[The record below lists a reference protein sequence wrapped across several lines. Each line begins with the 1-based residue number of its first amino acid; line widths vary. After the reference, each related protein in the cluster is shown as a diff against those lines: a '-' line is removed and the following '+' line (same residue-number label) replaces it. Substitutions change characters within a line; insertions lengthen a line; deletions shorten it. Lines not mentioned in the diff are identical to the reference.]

1 MKDILLYENVPSLKN
16 NFTVKFM
23 QFLNNKYLIPHWHE
37 HLELIYIYSGSC
49 TFTVNGDS
57 FTAAKND
64 FIVVNSTEIHSFN
77 TNEHIDYFCILI
89 YPDFFSDVDFSNILL
104 KTVIHADDYIK
115 SCFNE
120 IYYEYNN
127 NTKGSDMM
135 LKSHTYRLMAY
146 LMRSYTV
153 STLSDKDFGLRT
165 IKLRRINLL
174 LEYISEHYTEKIT
187 TAQLA
192 GMCYLSE
199 SHFCRFFKGI
209 VGKSAT
215 EYINEYRIE
224 KATVMLKTLMKALQK
239 LPYE

>member
-1 MKDILLYENVPSLKN
+1 MKDILLYENVPSLEN

-57 FTAAKND
+57 FTATKND

-77 TNEHIDYFCILI
+77 TKEHIDYFCILI

-115 SCFNE
+115 SCFDE

-174 LEYISEHYTEKIT
+174 LEYFWI
-187 TAQLA
+187 
-192 GMCYLSE
+192 
-199 SHFCRFFKGI
+199 FK
-209 VGKSAT
+209 
-215 EYINEYRIE
+215 
-224 KATVMLKTLMKALQK
+224 
-239 LPYE
+239 